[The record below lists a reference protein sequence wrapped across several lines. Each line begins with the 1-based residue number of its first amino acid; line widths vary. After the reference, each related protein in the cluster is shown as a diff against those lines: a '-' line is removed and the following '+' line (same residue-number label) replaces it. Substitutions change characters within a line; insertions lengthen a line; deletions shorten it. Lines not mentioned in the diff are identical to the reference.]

1 MMQSSSIWKHWGRV
15 WMPDRKRNVAY
26 MRSLYVSSAL
36 SPETKT
42 SLGQLDIPKGI
53 LFASSIGV

>member
-1 MMQSSSIWKHWGRV
+1 MA
-15 WMPDRKRNVAY
+15 DRKRNVAY

-53 LFASSIGV
+53 LGASPKPEEKGQILSE